1 MNPKEIFGNVLSNKW
16 QKLKD
21 MTATTLWGYGIKEGK
36 KTTTIEWEYHWNI
49 RTTHQSCRFV
59 EVVKLFRITVML
71 LDHQG
76 RNLHLPAKC
85 WCNNHGQPRF
95 CPMLI

>member
-36 KTTTIEWEYHWNI
+36 KTTTIEWESLEYQDYPPI
-49 RTTHQSCRFV
+49 
-59 EVVKLFRITVML
+59 M
-71 LDHQG
+71 
-76 RNLHLPAKC
+76 
-85 WCNNHGQPRF
+85 
-95 CPMLI
+95 